1 MTNNFRRVYPKK
13 YSDIKVKYFLGE
25 LDGENILIV
34 KFSGIYGLGSA
45 GNGDAQYMYACLN
58 MAKSLYDYRALII
71 DLTQLDYQWGDMIDQ
86 IFPKTT
92 DDYDIEVM
100 VIGKKCQKA
109 IHSLIEMDWGNDE
122 ALRSRIFDN
131 VADALAFI
139 KHKISPS

>member
-34 KFSGIYGLGSA
+34 KFSGVYGLGSA
-45 GNGDAQYMYACLN
+45 GNGDAQYMNACLN

-109 IHSLIEMDWGNDE
+109 IHSLIEMDWDNDE
-122 ALRSRIFDN
+122 ALRSRLFKNIDDA
-131 VADALAFI
+131 VAYI
-139 KHKISPS
+139 RQII